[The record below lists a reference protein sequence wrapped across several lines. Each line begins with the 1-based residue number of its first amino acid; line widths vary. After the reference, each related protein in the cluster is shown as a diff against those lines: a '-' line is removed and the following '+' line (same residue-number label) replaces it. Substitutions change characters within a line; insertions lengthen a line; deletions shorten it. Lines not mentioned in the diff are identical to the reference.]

1 MDASNLMP
9 GQGASGVWV
18 NAPMQFGDWR
28 VELQA
33 DSRQRIVGKIMAA
46 LRRHLAL
53 DEYEI
58 REMAMT
64 FEEKIYAVATS
75 QTLWNLNSFKKIGL
89 QSDYLRKISLKMLT
103 MEMRPQNLMPDPGA
117 DHKDGVVIDPPQEN
131 PTGSNQKTECCKCGN
146 QAH

>member
-1 MDASNLMP
+1 MDASNLRP

-58 REMAMT
+58 QEMAMT

-75 QTLWNLNSFKKIGL
+75 

-131 PTGSNQKTECCKCGN
+131 ATGSSQKTECCECGN